1 LDDNQ
6 SVGHNGALFIIKEYA
21 GPKVDVPYLG
31 PCWAI
36 LMAGT
41 GRGQVR
47 LVRSLV
53 PGEQFDDEIS
63 VCRSYLSVRLYRP
76 DSRIRSERLLVSSD
90 VRLPLYVGA
99 LYLNVKLT
107 FIFLRVC

>member
-1 LDDNQ
+1 
-6 SVGHNGALFIIKEYA
+6 
-21 GPKVDVPYLG
+21 
-31 PCWAI
+31 
-36 LMAGT
+36 MAGT

-47 LVRSLV
+47 LFRSLV
-53 PGEQFDDEIS
+53 PEQQFDDEIS
-63 VCRSYLSVRLYRP
+63 VCGSTSTYLYRP
-76 DSRIRSERLLVSSD
+76 DCRIRSERPLVSSD